1 MGRMDA
7 WLVEPQPRLRAGGL
21 LALDEIVPLPA
32 LKAPDRQWIHLPF
45 SHRVDTTPAPVQERC
60 DLPDVVE
67 ALQEDERSA
76 LVFRCNRDSRSCPRP
91 QARRS
96 VLASIYPPV
105 FASSGTA
112 MLECGCFASMTRF
125 FTSWGDM
132 RQVARNALGPL
143 RFSMFIS
150 RPPTIALSESP
161 GRAGRTTSRKAKT

>member
-60 DLPDVVE
+60 DLSDVVE

-91 QARRS
+91 QTRRS
-96 VLASIYPPV
+96 VLASIYLLSLLPAAPPCSNAD
-105 FASSGTA
+105 AS
-112 MLECGCFASMTRF
+112 L
-125 FTSWGDM
+125 
-132 RQVARNALGPL
+132 Q
-143 RFSMFIS
+143 
-150 RPPTIALSESP
+150 
-161 GRAGRTTSRKAKT
+161 